1 MSGFGARASEAL
13 SSPPPL
19 DFPFDFQF
27 GLPLDLP
34 DFVFSAD
41 GSAGR

>member
-13 SSPPPL
+13 SSEAPGG
-19 DFPFDFQF
+19 FPFDFQF
-27 GLPLDLP
+27 DLP
-34 DFVFSAD
+34 DFVFSAA